1 MTFDEKIFLA
11 VDDIVIPESIS
22 PENME
27 LMLRS
32 RRTANT
38 VNRKEPASVKKNPIT
53 VSHNIT
59 NKRKDAAFKIV
70 ASIAACF
77 VLLTGVLIYRNGEQE
92 KPGFDDIIQYADI
105 PAPQIP
111 SSYAELYEVYTSL
124 QLDETPTAQ
133 KPTAFTLDGTD
144 IVKSSNGFIYTLRDE
159 TLYIINPEESVI
171 AATVSSRFSPP
182 LEMYI
187 ADDNLFLISN
197 EKSDTS
203 FASASSIFIEIYD
216 VSDPY
221 SPTKISDYSQC
232 GSFTS
237 GNISDGRLVLV
248 SSYSD
253 YRTVPL
259 DGETDLAGFVPYY
272 TINGSSFF
280 IGADSIYVPANASST
295 DYTVVSAIDCGSPEK
310 VTVKAVLG
318 QSGDAYLTDESL
330 FVYGKGLGSFT
341 VISKFNLIDD
351 SFDYLGSCSIDGLIP
366 GREFIN
372 ESDGLLRVITTG
384 YDENKNISEN
394 LYLLDRNM
402 NVSGTLGAILPGETV
417 TDVWFADGLVLF
429 YTLSKDTPAFAVD
442 SSSLPPTSVPELNF
456 VSGDIYAVGDKLL
469 SLSKAEAG
477 FMLSLYSRN
486 GILINST
493 VFAAE
498 EGKVYSGASDD
509 SRSVYIDDEGYVGI
523 PVHSFDEF
531 GTKNSYYIFKISDN
545 EINLETVLNYSDI
558 DDSNIFER
566 AIRMDDSFVVIG
578 GSRVVWVRISDWKV
592 LSVMSDF
599 FTR

>member
-27 LMLRS
+27 AMLR
-32 RRTANT
+32 
-38 VNRKEPASVKKNPIT
+38 NRKTRSVSRKEAAPIKKNPAIT

-59 NKRKDAAFKIV
+59 NKRKDAGFKIV

-77 VLLTGVLIYRNGEQE
+77 VLLTAVLIYRNGEQE

-124 QLDETPTAQ
+124 QLDEAETATTPANIS
-133 KPTAFTLDGTD
+133 LDDTD
-144 IVKSSNGFIYTLRDE
+144 IIKSSNGFIYTLRGE
-159 TLYIINPEESVI
+159 NLYIINPEDSEI
-171 AATVSSRFSPP
+171 AATVPSHSSPP

-187 ADDNLFLISN
+187 TDGNLFLISN
-197 EKSDTS
+197 KKSDTE
-203 FASASSIFIEIYD
+203 ASNNIFIEIYD

-221 SPTKISDYSQC
+221 SPKKISDYSQC

-237 GNISDGRLVLV
+237 GSISDGRLVLV
-248 SSYSD
+248 SSYYD

-272 TINGSSFF
+272 TVNGSSFF
-280 IGADSIYVPANASST
+280 INADSIYVPANASST

-318 QSGDAYLTDESL
+318 QSGDAYVTDESL
-330 FVYGKGLGSFT
+330 FVYGKGQGSFT
-341 VISKFNLIDD
+341 VISKFNLEGD
-351 SFDYLGSCSIDGLIP
+351 SFDYLGSCSLDGLIP
-366 GREFIN
+366 GREFLS

-394 LYLLDRNM
+394 LYLLDRSM
-402 NVSGTLGAILPGETV
+402 NVTATLGAILPGETV
-417 TDVWFADGLVLF
+417 TDVKFADGLVLF
-429 YTLSKDTPAFAVD
+429 YTVSNDTPAFAVN
-442 SSSLPPTSVPELNF
+442 SSSLPLTAVPELTF
-456 VSGDIYAVGDKLL
+456 VSGDIYAVGDKLI

-477 FMLSLYSRN
+477 FKLSLLSRN
-486 GILINST
+486 GILINSID
-493 VFAAE
+493 FAAE
-498 EGKVYSGASDD
+498 EGNVYSGASDD
-509 SRSVYIDDEGYVGI
+509 TRSVYIDDDGYVGI

-531 GTKNSYYIFKISDN
+531 GTKNSYYIFKVTGDEIS
-545 EINLETVLNYSDI
+545 LETVLTYSDI

-566 AIRMDDSFVVIG
+566 AIRMDDSFAVIG
-578 GSRVVWVRISDWKV
+578 GSRIVWVRISDWKV
-592 LSVMSDF
+592 LSVMDDY

>member
-22 PENME
+22 PEKME
-27 LMLRS
+27 AMLRS
-32 RRTANT
+32 KISAGHKETA
-38 VNRKEPASVKKNPIT
+38 EIKKNPAIT

-111 SSYAELYEVYTSL
+111 SSYTELYEVYTSL
-124 QLDETPTAQ
+124 QLDETATTGAPAGVS
-133 KPTAFTLDGTD
+133 LDDTD
-144 IVKSSNGFIYTLRDE
+144 IIKSSNGFIYTLRDE
-159 TLYIINPEESVI
+159 TLYIINPEDSEI
-171 AATVSSRFSPP
+171 AATVSSHSSPP

-187 ADDNLFLISN
+187 TDGNLFLISN
-197 EKSDTS
+197 KKSDTG
-203 FASASSIFIEIYD
+203 ASASSDNVFIEIYD

-221 SPTKISDYSQC
+221 SPQKISDYSQC
-232 GSFTS
+232 GTFTS
-237 GNISDGRLVLV
+237 GSISDGRLVLV
-248 SSYSD
+248 SSYYD

-272 TINGSSFF
+272 TVNGSSFF
-280 IGADSIYVPANASST
+280 INADSIYVPANASST

-318 QSGDAYLTDESL
+318 QSGDAYVTDESL
-330 FVYGKGLGSFT
+330 FVYGKGQGSFT
-341 VISKFNLIDD
+341 VISKFNLVND
-351 SFDYLGSCSIDGLIP
+351 SFDYLGSCSLDGFIP
-366 GREFIN
+366 GREFLS

-384 YDENKNISEN
+384 FSENENISEN
-394 LYLLDRNM
+394 LYLLDRSM
-402 NVSGTLGAILPGETV
+402 NVTATLGAILPGETV
-417 TDVWFADGLVLF
+417 TNVKFADGLVLF
-429 YTLSKDTPAFAVD
+429 YTLSKDTPAFAVN
-442 SSSLPPTSVPELNF
+442 SNSLPMTAVPELTF
-456 VSGDIYAVGDKLL
+456 VSGDIYAAGDKLL

-477 FMLSLYSRN
+477 FKLSLLTRN
-486 GILINST
+486 GILVNS
-493 VFAAE
+493 VDFATE
-498 EGKVYSGASDD
+498 EGNVYSGASDD
-509 SRSVYIDDEGYVGI
+509 LRSVYIDDDGYIGI

-531 GTKNSYYIFKISDN
+531 GTKNSYYIFKVTGD
-545 EINLETVLNYSDI
+545 EITLETVLTYSDI

-566 AIRMDDSFVVIG
+566 AIRMDDSFAVIG
-578 GSRVVWVRISDWKV
+578 GSRIVWVRISDWKV
-592 LSVMSDF
+592 LSVMDDF

>member
-27 LMLRS
+27 AMLRK
-32 RRTANT
+32 RHVAVQKVTD
-38 VNRKEPASVKKNPIT
+38 KKTPIT

-111 SSYAELYEVYTSL
+111 SSYTELYEVYTSL
-124 QLDETPTAQ
+124 QLDEAETA
-133 KPTAFTLDGTD
+133 KNPVDFSLDGTD
-144 IVKSSNGFIYTLRDE
+144 IIKSSDGFIYTLRDE
-159 TLYIINPEESVI
+159 TLYIINPEDSEI
-171 AATVSSRFSPP
+171 ASTVSSRYNPP

-187 ADDNLFLISN
+187 TDGNLFLISN
-197 EKSDTS
+197 QKSDTK
-203 FASASSIFIEIYD
+203 ASSDSIFIEIYD

-221 SPTKISDYSQC
+221 SPEKISDYSQC

-248 SSYSD
+248 SSYYD

-259 DGETDLAGFVPYY
+259 DGETDLAGFVPFY
-272 TINGSSFF
+272 TYNGSSFF

-295 DYTVVSAIDCGSPEK
+295 DYTVVSAIDCSSPEK
-310 VTVKAVLG
+310 LTVKAVLG
-318 QSGDAYLTDESL
+318 QSGDAYVTDESL
-330 FVYGKGLGSFT
+330 FVYGKGRDSFT
-341 VISKFNLIDD
+341 VISKFNLVND
-351 SFDYLGSCSIDGLIP
+351 SFDYLGSCSLDGLIP
-366 GREFIN
+366 GREFLN

-384 YDENKNISEN
+384 YDENNNISEN
-394 LYLLDRNM
+394 LYLLDRSM
-402 NVSGTLGAILPGETV
+402 NVTATLGAILPGETV
-417 TDVWFADGLVLF
+417 TNVWFADGLVLF
-429 YTLSKDTPAFAVD
+429 YTLSGETPAFAVD
-442 SSSLPPTSVPELNF
+442 SSSIPLTSVPELSF
-456 VSGDIYAVGDKLL
+456 VSGDIYATTDKLL
-469 SLSKAEAG
+469 SLSKAEKG
-477 FMLSLYSRN
+477 LKLSLLSRN
-486 GILINST
+486 GIPITST
-493 VFAAE
+493 DFATE
-498 EGKVYSGASDD
+498 EGNVYSGASEDM
-509 SRSVYIDDEGYVGI
+509 RSVYIDEEGYVGI

-531 GTKNSYYIFKISDN
+531 GTKNSYYIFKVTGD
-545 EINLETVLNYSDI
+545 EITLETVLTYSDI

-566 AIRMDDSFVVIG
+566 AIRMEDKFAVIG
-578 GSRVVWVRISDWKV
+578 GSRIVWVRISDWKV
-592 LSVMSDF
+592 LSVMDDF